1 MQPIRVLVADDHAML
16 RTAVRAL
23 LETEAELEVAGEAAS
38 GEEAVEKA
46 LALRPDVVVM
56 DLSMH
61 GCGGL
66 AATRTISASTGSRV
80 LVLTMH
86 AEEDGLLAA
95 LHAGAS
101 GYLAKSV
108 APDELLRAIRQVAR
122 GEVALSPSGAR
133 ALVRAVTPGRLPA
146 GAGARDGRAP
156 APDRLTPTWARRPP
170 VRRARPGAGG

>member
-1 MQPIRVLVADDHAML
+1 MEPIRVLVADDHAVL

-23 LETEAELEVAGEAAS
+23 LETEADMVVAGEAAS
-38 GEEAVEKA
+38 GEEAVAAA

-66 AATRTISASTGSRV
+66 EATRTIAASSGSRV

-86 AEEDGLLAA
+86 GEDEALLAA

-101 GYLAKSV
+101 GYLSKSA
-108 APDELLRAIRQVAR
+108 APDELVRAVRLVAR
-122 GEVALSPSGAR
+122 GEVALSPAGAR
-133 ALVRAVTPGRLPA
+133 ALVWAVTPGRV
-146 GAGARDGRAP
+146 
-156 APDRLTPTWARRPP
+156 RLG
-170 VRRARPGAGG
+170 V

>member
-1 MQPIRVLVADDHAML
+1 MRPIRVLVADDHAVM

-23 LETEAELEVAGEAAS
+23 LETEPDMEVAGEAAS
-38 GEEAVEKA
+38 GEEAVAAA

-66 AATRTISASTGSRV
+66 EATRTLAASTGSRV

-86 AEEDGLLAA
+86 AEEEGLLAA

-101 GYLAKSV
+101 GYLNKSA
-108 APDELLRAIRQVAR
+108 APDELVGAVRLVAR
-122 GEVALSPSGAR
+122 GEVALSPSGKR
-133 ALVRAVTPGRLPA
+133 ALVWAVASA
-146 GAGARDGRAP
+146 GQGERDGRTP
-156 APDRLTPTWARRPP
+156 PDRLAGSWPRQHA
-170 VRRARPGAGG
+170 RRARRRAGA